1 MTEEEIE
8 IVAEELAKAG
18 GHSWSPGRTGGT
30 LLRAVSERYRDRA
43 RVAIAA
49 LDRLRASKDKHTIP
63 RGPGL
68 KAPSVGDTPNL
79 PQNHLQVG
87 VIVVYRP
94 PGDRR
99 AIPCRIKHLEEK
111 RAYLAPCPQPDVGWV
126 ELDNLQA
133 LPSGTPS
140 DEG

>member
-1 MTEEEIE
+1 
-8 IVAEELAKAG
+8 
-18 GHSWSPGRTGGT
+18 
-30 LLRAVSERYRDRA
+30 
-43 RVAIAA
+43 
-49 LDRLRASKDKHTIP
+49 
-63 RGPGL
+63 L

-133 LPSGTPS
+133 GVVTLTSIGRIEINS
-140 DEG
+140 AA